1 MSINDFMN
9 KIKDKTGIDKVTI
22 VYLLI
27 IVGVG
32 ISSFG
37 LGRISLNNSFNENN
51 DSDMA
56 IIETPKER
64 LLPTGQAENLLNITN
79 NEISSTQPTQSTER
93 RYVASKNGKMYY
105 SLGCSGAK
113 RINLENEVWFSTSED
128 AEKSGYTL
136 SSTCK

>member
-1 MSINDFMN
+1 MSINDFLN
-9 KIKDKTGIDKVTI
+9 KIKSKTGIDKVTI

-37 LGRISLNNSFNENN
+37 LGRISLNNSLNENS
-51 DSDMA
+51 DSDM
-56 IIETPKER
+56 IMTETENEKESANWR
-64 LLPTGQAENLLNITN
+64 TDIKN
-79 NEISSTQPTQSTER
+79 NEISSTQPTQFMEK

-113 RINLENEVWFSTSED
+113 RINPENEVWFSTRED
-128 AEKSGYTL
+128 AEKSGYAL
-136 SSTCK
+136 SSACK

>member
-1 MSINDFMN
+1 MSIPDLVY
-9 KIKDKTGIDKVTI
+9 KIKSKTGIDKVTI

-37 LGRISLNNSFNENN
+37 LGRISLNNNLNENN
-51 DSDMA
+51 DNDTA
-56 IIETPKER
+56 IIETK
-64 LLPTGQAENLLNITN
+64 NLLENQNITN
-79 NEISSTQPTQSTER
+79 NEISSTQPTQSTEK

>member
-1 MSINDFMN
+1 MSINDFLN
-9 KIKDKTGIDKVTI
+9 KIKSKTGIDKVTI

-37 LGRISLNNSFNENN
+37 LGRISLNNNLNEN
-51 DSDMA
+51 SDGDIA
-56 IIETPKER
+56 ITETK
-64 LLPTGQAENLLNITN
+64 NLLENQNITN
-79 NEISSTQPTQSTER
+79 NEISSTQSTQSKEK

-113 RINLENEVWFSTSED
+113 RINPENEIWFSTSED
-128 AEKSGYTL
+128 AEKSGYAL